1 MENKKILIIKP
12 SSLGDIIHAMPCAL
26 AIKKTFV
33 NARISW
39 LVKKE
44 FAFIL
49 EGMPELEEIIVW
61 DYQRWRTGNIF
72 SKLSYILEMR
82 KQLQAKRFDLVLDLQ
97 GLFKSTLLA
106 LLTGCS
112 QKYVYSDA
120 REGSAVFSKRIV
132 GENAQ
137 AHVVQRY
144 LDVVRYLG
152 VQIVEPEFYL
162 PITSKARDMVA
173 NLLTQQ
179 GIKDFVVLLP
189 ATRLETKEWLL
200 ERYAQLAER
209 LLNKGD
215 NVLIVGSNADSSKA
229 DYIVSHSKSE
239 NNTGKILDMTGK
251 TDLKELMA
259 VLEKANVVIGGDT
272 GPLHMAV
279 AAGSK
284 VIGLFGQREPFR
296 SGPYGASNIS
306 IWKPPSCAPCRK
318 KVCADLLC
326 MKAIDVD
333 DVWTAYQTLNSHIE
347 EK

>member
-26 AIKKTFV
+26 AIKKSFV

-49 EGMPELEEIIVW
+49 EGMPELEEIITW
-61 DYQRWRTGNIF
+61 DYQRWRKGNIF
-72 SKLSYILEMR
+72 AKISYLLEMR
-82 KQLQAKRFDLVLDLQ
+82 KQLKAKQFDLVLDLQ

-106 LLTGCS
+106 LLTACS
-112 QKYVYSDA
+112 RKYVYSDA

-132 GENAQ
+132 GENAHD
-137 AHVVQRY
+137 HVVQRY
-144 LDVVRYLG
+144 LDVVRYFG

-162 PITSKARDMVA
+162 PITPKARDTVA
-173 NLLTQQ
+173 KLLKQQ
-179 GIKDFVVLLP
+179 GIEDFVVLLP
-189 ATRLETKEWLL
+189 ATRLATKEWLL

-209 LLNKGD
+209 LLTNGD
-215 NVLIVGSNADSSKA
+215 NVLIVGSSADNDKA
-229 DYIVSHSKSE
+229 AYILTHSKSE
-239 NNTGKILDMTGK
+239 NTIGKILDMTGK

-259 VLEKANVVIGGDT
+259 LLERSKIVIGGDT

-296 SGPYGASNIS
+296 SGPYGKSNIS

-326 MKAIDVD
+326 MKAIDVE
-333 DVWTAYQTLNSHIE
+333 DVWTAYKTLNSHIE